1 MKHHHHH
8 HHGAAGTSLYK
19 KAGENLYFQ
28 GSMKKNGK
36 SQNQP
41 LDFTQYAKNMRKD
54 LSNQDIC
61 LEDGALNHSY
71 FLTKKGQYWT
81 PLNQKALQ
89 RGIELFGVG
98 NWKEINY
105 DEFSGK
111 ANIVELELRTCMIL
125 GINDITEYYGKKI
138 SEEEQE
144 EIKKSNIAKG
154 KKENKLKDNI
164 YQKLQ
169 QMQ

>member
-1 MKHHHHH
+1 
-8 HHGAAGTSLYK
+8 
-19 KAGENLYFQ
+19 
-28 GSMKKNGK
+28 MKKNGK

-41 LDFTQYAKNMRKD
+41 LDYTQYAKNMRKD
-54 LSNQDIC
+54 LSNKDIFQ
-61 LEDGALNHSY
+61 EDGSLNHSY

-81 PLNQKALQ
+81 LLNQKALQ

-98 NWKEINY
+98 NWKEINHF
-105 DEFSGK
+105 EFSDK

-125 GINDITEYYGKKI
+125 GINDITEYYGEKI